1 MNNKHGLF
9 ALTMGAFQEA
19 DGYRFRVWAPHAR
32 EVYVVGT
39 FNAYSDTQ
47 HPLEREED
55 GCWTTVVAGVQPGA
69 RYRYHIVTETDRLSR
84 LDPYS
89 LDASHSDGDTIIP
102 DMTFEWDDVSFS
114 LPPQNRMVIYEMH
127 MGTFTRGEG
136 DTPGSIENAIEKLDY
151 LQTLGVNVLE
161 LMPIMEFAG
170 SYSWGYNPSLIYAI
184 ESAYGSMTDFK
195 RFVHA
200 AHARGM
206 AVILDKVYNHFG
218 PDDLH
223 LWRFDGWHENDKGGI
238 YFYNDARSQ
247 TPWGDTRPDYGRPE
261 VRRYIRENVLYWL
274 SEYRVDGFRW
284 DAVAYIRN
292 IFGHDG
298 DTENDLPDGWSLIQE
313 VNSAMRDLN
322 PDAIAI
328 AEDLRKNP
336 AITTDVADG
345 GAGFDA
351 QWDAAFVHVV
361 RAALVD
367 AADEKRNMD
376 TVRDALLHGTD
387 RDVFERVV
395 YTESHDEVAN
405 GKARLPEEVD
415 PGKAS
420 SWAARKKSGL
430 GAALVFTCP
439 GIPMIFQGQE
449 FLEDDWFHDQDP
461 LDWSK
466 HKRFAGIWQLYQDLI
481 ALRLGRREN
490 VAGLCGQG
498 VDVFHVD
505 DAHNMIAYHRWDEG
519 GPGDSVV
526 TVANF
531 SAETREA
538 YEIAFPAAGTWNV
551 RFNSD
556 STAYD
561 AEFGDVGAA
570 HIQAAMVEDDA
581 GTWPRAHIDIAP
593 YSAIILSQ
601 DRDNASHREPR

>member
-1 MNNKHGLF
+1 MNKKNRSF
-9 ALTMGAFQEA
+9 SLTMGAFPEK

-32 EVYVVGT
+32 EVYVVGS
-39 FNAYSDTQ
+39 FNDFSDTR

-55 GCWTTVVAGVQPGA
+55 GCWSGWISGVSPGD
-69 RYRYHIVTETDRLSR
+69 RYRYRIVTDSETFMR

-89 LDASHSDGDTIIP
+89 LDASHSDGQTIIP
-102 DMTFEWDDVSFS
+102 DMRFDWGDASFH
-114 LPPQNRMVIYEMH
+114 PPERNKMVVYEMH
-127 MGTFTRGEG
+127 LGTFTRGEG
-136 DTPGSIENAIEKLDY
+136 DGPGSIENAIEKLDY
-151 LQTLGVNVLE
+151 LRDLGVNVLE

-184 ESAYGSMTDFK
+184 ESDYGAVADFK
-195 RFVHA
+195 RFVRA
-200 AHARGM
+200 AHERGM

-223 LWRFDGWHENDKGGI
+223 LWRFDGWYENDKGGI
-238 YFYNDARSQ
+238 YFYNDWRSQ

-292 IFGHDG
+292 VFGHDG
-298 DTENDLPDGWSLIQE
+298 DAQNDLPDGWTLLQE
-313 VNSAMRDLN
+313 VNDAMSAIN
-322 PDAIAI
+322 PRAIAI
-328 AEDLRKNP
+328 AEDLRKNS
-336 AITTDVADG
+336 AITTAVSEG
-345 GAGFDA
+345 GAGFHA

-367 AADEKRNMD
+367 AADEARNMA
-376 TVRDALLHGTD
+376 TVRDALLHHTD

-405 GKARLPEEVD
+405 GQARLPEEVD
-415 PGKAS
+415 PGKAD

-430 GAALVFTCP
+430 GATLVFTCP

-466 HKRFAGIWQLYQDLI
+466 RKRFAGIMRLYQDLI
-481 ALRLGRREN
+481 ALRLNRKN
-490 VAGLCGQG
+490 CTAGLCGQG
-498 VDVFHVD
+498 VDVFHVND
-505 DAHNMIAYHRWDEG
+505 EHNVLAWHRWDRS
-519 GPGDSVV
+519 GPLDSVV
-526 TVANF
+526 IVANF
-531 SAETREA
+531 SAVPLED
-538 YEIAFPAAGTWNV
+538 YEIAFPETGEWLA

-556 STAYD
+556 SVNYD
-561 AEFGDVGAA
+561 PDFGDIGPA
-570 HIQAAMVEDDA
+570 HVTAKIVEDENGA
-581 GTWPRAHIDIAP
+581 WARAPVTVAP
-593 YSAIILSQ
+593 YSALLLSQ
-601 DRDNASHREPR
+601 DKA